1 MELNEQYLNKLIGK
15 IYICLP
21 AFEGKSHISKTVV
34 YNQEEAY
41 LNYLKNL
48 SKLKIEIMGCV
59 NNYPDVVEFVEMYN
73 IIEGLKSIT
82 ANDHDILKQNVFN
95 LIDICDKLKYMK
107 SKE

>member
-1 MELNEQYLNKLIGK
+1 
-15 IYICLP
+15 
-21 AFEGKSHISKTVV
+21 
-34 YNQEEAY
+34 
-41 LNYLKNL
+41 
-48 SKLKIEIMGCV
+48 MGCV

-82 ANDHDILKQNVFN
+82 VNDHDILKQNVFN